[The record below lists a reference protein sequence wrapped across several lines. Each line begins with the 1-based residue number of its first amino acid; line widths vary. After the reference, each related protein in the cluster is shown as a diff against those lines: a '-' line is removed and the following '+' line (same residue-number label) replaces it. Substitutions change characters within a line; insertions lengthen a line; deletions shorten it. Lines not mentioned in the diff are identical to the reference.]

1 MASIN
6 SAWNGKCHIKRK
18 SDSQYKASQHC
29 GNVRSDA
36 CHSFHV
42 AVNIGHSPSGK
53 AQHFDCCIR
62 WFDSNM
68 PCSGF
73 TWFPDIGLSSS
84 FHPHSGKLLRAVTR
98 LVRGSIVYN
107 PTIHERENQ
116 PVAKTSVIGRA
127 DIYTPSNC

>member
-1 MASIN
+1 MAGIN
-6 SAWNGKCHIKRK
+6 RIGNGKCHIKRK
-18 SDSQYKASQHC
+18 SDSQYKISWYC
-29 GNVRSDA
+29 GNVRSDT
-36 CHSFHV
+36 CHSIHV

-62 WFDSNM
+62 WFESNM

-98 LVRGSIVYN
+98 LVRGLIVYN
-107 PTIHERENQ
+107 PTIHERGNQ

-127 DIYTPSNC
+127 DIYTPFN